1 MIGRH
6 HQMNKILAVP
16 PPDQRTR
23 MNAHGYAAAAAK
35 ASLTPFDF
43 SRRELGPH
51 DVAFDVT

>member
-51 DVAFDVT
+51 DVAFGR